1 MKLLRLNPRHW
12 SLSKK
17 ITSIVLAILMVP
29 VFSISLL
36 QEIEKTLVDSVKD
49 NLALSNRLI
58 ANQLVTNISWFEQSV
73 LPDSNA
79 FFGEEFFVFP
89 ISSSSSSFPFLRA
102 VFSSASL
109 SLCFSSSMHSCCK
122 LSYSFVV
129 SLSFFSVFLREAL
142 LSSSSL
148 DSISSLSFSRAFS
161 FLLRRFALTY
171 CYYLL

>member
-36 QEIEKTLVDSVKD
+36 QEIEKTLVESVKD

-79 FFGEEFFVFP
+79 FFG
-89 ISSSSSSFPFLRA
+89 SG
-102 VFSSASL
+102 
-109 SLCFSSSMHSCCK
+109 
-122 LSYSFVV
+122 
-129 SLSFFSVFLREAL
+129 
-142 LSSSSL
+142 
-148 DSISSLSFSRAFS
+148 
-161 FLLRRFALTY
+161 LTY
-171 CYYLL
+171 VRKYPK